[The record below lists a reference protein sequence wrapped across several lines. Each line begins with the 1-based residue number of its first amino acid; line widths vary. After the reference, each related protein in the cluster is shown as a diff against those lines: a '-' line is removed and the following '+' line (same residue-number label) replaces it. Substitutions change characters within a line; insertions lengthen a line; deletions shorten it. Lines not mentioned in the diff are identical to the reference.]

1 MAHQLGLKK
10 NMMKQ
15 RVAYNLNS
23 DLKKI
28 KIAEGL
34 TEFPRDLFEWCD
46 TLEMLDLSDNRISSL
61 PDDFGRFI
69 KLKIVFF
76 ANNAFTLF
84 PKVLADCPELRMIG
98 FKSNQIQW
106 IPEEAFP
113 AKLSWLILTDN
124 QLTDLPKS
132 IGNCKYL
139 QKCALAGNQL
149 KTLPPEMANCFNLE
163 LLRISA
169 NQLVALPQ
177 WLVELPRLSWLGFSG
192 NPCAIQP
199 VNSAEIDFLSWD
211 ELELQE
217 QLGEGASG
225 VISKAY
231 WKTQNTA
238 VAVKVFKGSVTSDG
252 YPSDELATC
261 LATGKHA
268 NLVPLIAQINQ
279 HPEGKRGIVMTL
291 IPSEYTNLG
300 NPPSLDSCTRDV
312 FTPEQRFELPQA
324 IKIMFGIASA
334 AKHLHE
340 KGILHGDLYAH
351 NTLYRPDGKSYLG
364 DFGAASFYDKTH
376 FSAATIERLDI
387 RAFGCFMEDL
397 LTRTN
402 PSDDT
407 VFHELTMLMQSCL
420 QTAIAKR
427 PDFKEV
433 LEQLEKLHFQ

>member
-1 MAHQLGLKK
+1 MIKHLVEK
-10 NMMKQ
+10 NLESE
-15 RVAYNLNS
+15 V
-23 DLKKI
+23 KKI

-46 TLEMLDLSDNRISSL
+46 TLEILDLSDNKISSL
-61 PDDFGRFI
+61 PDDFGKFV
-69 KLKIVFF
+69 KLKIIFF
-76 ANNAFTLF
+76 ANNAFTIF

-98 FKSNQIQW
+98 FKSNQLQW

-124 QLTDLPKS
+124 QLVSLPKS
-132 IGNCKYL
+132 IGNFKYL

-149 KTLPPEMANCFNLE
+149 SALPPEMANCVNLE

-169 NQLVALPQ
+169 NQLEELPQ
-177 WLVELPRLSWLGFSG
+177 WLIELPRLSWLGFSG
-192 NPCAIQP
+192 NPCAIKP
-199 VNSAEIDFLSWD
+199 VHSSEIDFVSWD

-238 VAVKVFKGSVTSDG
+238 VAVKVFKGAVTSDG

-261 LATGKHA
+261 LTTGKHA
-268 NLVPLIAQINQ
+268 NLVPLIAQIDQ
-279 HPEGKRGIVMTL
+279 HPEGKQGIVMAL

-300 NPPSLDSCTRDV
+300 NPPSLDSCTRDI
-312 FTPEQRFELPQA
+312 FTPEQRFELPQV
-324 IKIMFGIASA
+324 IKVMVGIASA

-376 FSAATIERLDI
+376 FSAATLERLDI
-387 RAFGCFMEDL
+387 RAFGCLMEDL
-397 LTRTN
+397 LNRTT
-402 PSDDT
+402 PSDDI
-407 VFHELTMLMQSCL
+407 VFHELIILMRSCL
-420 QTAIAKR
+420 ETVIAKR

-433 LEQLEKLHFQ
+433 LEQLEKLYCQYFPIDSTNL

>member
-1 MAHQLGLKK
+1 M
-10 NMMKQ
+10 NIMKQ
-15 RVAYNLNS
+15 RVAYNSES

-34 TEFPRDLFEWCD
+34 TEFPRDLFEWSD
-46 TLEMLDLSDNRISSL
+46 TLEILDLSDNKISSL
-61 PDDFGRFI
+61 PADFGKFT
-69 KLKIVFF
+69 KLKILFF
-76 ANNAFTLF
+76 ANNAFTTF
-84 PKVLADCPELRMIG
+84 PKVLSDCPELRIIG
-98 FKSNQIQW
+98 FKSNQLQS
-106 IPEEAFP
+106 IPEDAFP
-113 AKLSWLILTDN
+113 PKLSWLILTDN
-124 QLTDLPKS
+124 QLIDLPKS
-132 IGNCKYL
+132 IGNCISL

-149 KTLPPEMANCFNLE
+149 NALPPEMANCVNLE

-169 NQLVALPQ
+169 NQLIELPK
-177 WLVELPRLSWLGFSG
+177 WLIELPRLSWLGFSG
-192 NPCAIQP
+192 NLCAIQP
-199 VNSAEIDFLSWD
+199 LNSTAINFLSWD

-238 VAVKVFKGSVTSDG
+238 VAVKLFKGAVTSDG

-261 LATGKHA
+261 LTTGKHA

-279 HPEGKRGIVMTL
+279 HPEGKQGIVMEL
-291 IPSEYTNLG
+291 IPFEYTNLG

-312 FTPEQRFELPQA
+312 FTKEQKFELLQA
-324 IKIMFGIASA
+324 LKIMTGIASA

-351 NTLYRPDGKSYLG
+351 NTLYRPDGKSFLG

-376 FSAATIERLDI
+376 FSAATIERIDI

-397 LTRTN
+397 LTRTV
-402 PSDDT
+402 PSDNI
-407 VFHELTMLMQSCL
+407 VFQELTLLMQSCL
-420 QTAIAKR
+420 QTANAKR

-433 LEQLEKLHFQ
+433 LEQLEKLELQ

>member
-1 MAHQLGLKK
+1 MIKHLVEK
-10 NMMKQ
+10 NLESE
-15 RVAYNLNS
+15 V
-23 DLKKI
+23 KKI

-34 TEFPRDLFEWCD
+34 TEFPRALFEWCD
-46 TLEMLDLSDNRISSL
+46 TLEILDLSDNKISSL
-61 PDDFGRFI
+61 PDDFGKFI
-69 KLKIVFF
+69 KLKIIFF
-76 ANNAFTLF
+76 ANNAFTTF
-84 PKVLADCPELRMIG
+84 PKVLADCPELRMVG
-98 FKSNQIQW
+98 FKSNQLQW

-124 QLTDLPKS
+124 QLVSLPKS

-149 KTLPPEMANCFNLE
+149 SALPPEMANCVNLE

-169 NQLVALPQ
+169 NQLEELPQ
-177 WLVELPRLSWLGFSG
+177 WLIELPRLSWLGFSG
-192 NPCAIQP
+192 NPCAIKP
-199 VNSAEIDFLSWD
+199 THSTEIDLLSWD

-225 VISKAY
+225 VISRAY
-231 WKTQNTA
+231 WKTQNKA
-238 VAVKVFKGSVTSDG
+238 VAVKLFKGAVTSDG

-279 HPEGKRGIVMTL
+279 HTEGKQGIVMEL

-300 NPPSLDSCTRDV
+300 NPPSLNSCTRDI
-312 FTPEQRFELPQA
+312 FPPEQRFELPQA
-324 IKIMFGIASA
+324 IKIMVGIASA

-376 FSAATIERLDI
+376 FSAANIERLDI
-387 RAFGCFMEDL
+387 CAFGCLMEDL
-397 LTRTN
+397 LTRTT
-402 PSDDT
+402 PSDDI
-407 VFHELTMLMQSCL
+407 VFHELIILMQSCL
-420 QTAIAKR
+420 ETDIARR

-433 LEQLEKLHFQ
+433 LEQLEKLQRQ

>member
-1 MAHQLGLKK
+1 MI
-10 NMMKQ
+10 KQ
-15 RVAYNLNS
+15 HFEK
-23 DLKKI
+23 DLESKVKKI

-34 TEFPRDLFEWCD
+34 KEFPRTLFEWCD
-46 TLEMLDLSDNRISSL
+46 TLEILDLSDNKISSL
-61 PDDFGRFI
+61 PDDFGKFI
-69 KLKIVFF
+69 KLKIIFF
-76 ANNAFTLF
+76 ANNAFTTF
-84 PKVLADCPELRMIG
+84 PKVLADCPELRMVG
-98 FKSNQIQW
+98 FKSNQLQW

-132 IGNCKYL
+132 IGNCKSL

-149 KTLPPEMANCFNLE
+149 KTLPPEMANCVNLE

-177 WLVELPRLSWLGFSG
+177 WLIELPRLSWLGFSG

-199 VNSAEIDFLSWD
+199 LNSTEIDFLSWD

-225 VISKAY
+225 VISRAY
-231 WKTQNTA
+231 WKTQNKA
-238 VAVKVFKGSVTSDG
+238 VAVKLFKGAVTSDG

-261 LATGKHA
+261 LTTGKHA
-268 NLVPLIAQINQ
+268 NLVPLIAQIDQ
-279 HPEGKRGIVMTL
+279 HPEDKQGVVMAL

-312 FTPEQRFELPQA
+312 FTPEQRFELAQA
-324 IKIMFGIASA
+324 IRIITGIASA

-351 NTLYRPDGKSYLG
+351 NTLYRQDGKSYLG

-397 LTRTN
+397 LTRTTH
-402 PSDDT
+402 SDEIA
-407 VFHELTMLMQSCL
+407 FQKLTILMQSCL
-420 QTAIAKR
+420 ETVIAKR
-427 PDFKEV
+427 PDFKKV
-433 LEQLEKLHFQ
+433 LEQLEKPQCQ